1 MATTDKDSCY
11 FLGKIVR
18 TSGLKGDVFVF
29 LDVDNL
35 SDYAHLDSVFVEIKG
50 KLVPHFIDRVQI
62 RHNGA
67 VIHFE
72 DADLEQAQALVGH
85 TLYLPLDT
93 LPPLTGNKFYYHE
106 VKGFEVVDRNIGSL
120 GKLTEVMDN
129 AAQAVLCVR
138 HSSGKEI
145 LIPLV
150 DEFLIGV
157 DREKKI
163 LNVQAPEGLVDFY
176 LDL

>member
-1 MATTDKDSCY
+1 MVVDKDSCY

-18 TSGLKGDVFVF
+18 VSGLKGDVFAF

-35 SDYAHLDSVFVEIKG
+35 SDYEELDSVFVEIKG
-50 KLVPHFIDRVQI
+50 KLVPYFIQSVQI

-67 VIHFE
+67 VLHFE
-72 DADLEQAQALVGH
+72 DTDLESAQGLVGSA
-85 TLYLPLDT
+85 LYLPLDS
-93 LPPLTGNKFYYHE
+93 LPPLSGNKFYYHE
-106 VKGFEVVDRNIGSL
+106 VRGFEVVDKNMGSL
-120 GKLTEVMDN
+120 GRLREVMDN
-129 AAQAVLCVR
+129 AAQAVLCID
-138 HSSGKEI
+138 HPSGKEV

-150 DEFLIGV
+150 DEFLLSV
-157 DREKKI
+157 DRERKV

>member
-1 MATTDKDSCY
+1 MVVDKDACY

-18 TSGLKGDVFVF
+18 VSGLKGDVFAF

-35 SDYAHLDSVFVEIKG
+35 SDYQDLDSVFVEIKG
-50 KLVPHFIDRVQI
+50 KLVPHFIQSVQI

-72 DADLEQAQALVGH
+72 DTDLESAQSLVGNA
-85 TLYLPLDT
+85 LYLPLDT

-106 VKGFEVVDRNIGSL
+106 VKGFEVVDKELGSL
-120 GKLTEVMDN
+120 GRLREVMDN
-129 AAQAVLCVR
+129 AAQAVLCID
-138 HSSGKEI
+138 HPSGKEV

-150 DEFLIGV
+150 DPFLLDV
-157 DREKKI
+157 DRENKT
-163 LNVQAPEGLVDFY
+163 LHVQAPDGLVDFY
-176 LDL
+176 LGL